1 MKHKVAVVAD
11 VIMEYGGAEKVTE
24 NLLKMFPKADL
35 YTLFIV
41 PAARKKISDRFPRVT
56 IHTSPFQAFIK
67 TNRVSRYISV
77 IKIISWIYWELL
89 NLKKYNLIISSSHSF
104 MSKNVKKGEKAFHLS
119 YIHTP
124 PRYLHNEFSEI
135 RIIKK
140 FPLNILLWPILKVL
154 KWIDRKGA
162 TRPDIIVVNSKNVR
176 QRVKDYYKSN
186 AVVVYPPVEVKVPKK
201 MDKKKRYYVCLS
213 RLVKQKGIDLAVKTC
228 TENNLPLVV
237 VGDGGEL
244 PSLRKIAGPSIKFI
258 RKCGDIQKFNI
269 LSQAKA
275 LIYTSREEDFGIV
288 PVEALKLG
296 IPVIAY
302 ASGGVKESVIH
313 RENGVLFK
321 NFNQEGL
328 IDAMKLLENL
338 CITKK
343 DCMDSAKKYSFKT
356 FSNQLTNLIPR

>member
-1 MKHKVAVVAD
+1 MKHKVAIVAD
-11 VIMEYGGAEKVTE
+11 VVMEYGGAEKVTE
-24 NLLKMFPKADL
+24 SLLKMFPKADL

-41 PAARKKISDRFPRVT
+41 PAARKKISDKFPRVT

-186 AVVVYPPVEVKVPKK
+186 AVIVYPPVEVKVPKK

-213 RLVKQKGIDLAVKTC
+213 RLVKQKGISLAVETC
-228 TENNLPLVV
+228 TNNQLPLVV
-237 VGDGGEL
+237 IGDGDEL
-244 PSLRKIAGPSIKFI
+244 KTLTKKAGPGVNFI
-258 RKCGDIQKFNI
+258 NKCNDNQKFKI
-269 LSQAKA
+269 ISQARA
-275 LIYTSREEDFGIV
+275 LIYTSKEEDFGIV

-313 RENGVLFK
+313 KKNGVFFT
-321 NFNQEGL
+321 NFDQEN
-328 IDAMKLLENL
+328 LLEAIKLFESLN
-338 CITKK
+338 ITKK
-343 DCMDSAKKYSFKT
+343 ECIESVKKYSFNT
-356 FSNQLTNLIPR
+356 FSNQITNLIPK